1 MAQYIKPMAM
11 DVFLKCTDDTKPKFE
26 VNEWVER
33 DRLYKLKFM
42 TAGVALNQSEDRSL
56 VIEDL
61 DGKSV
66 TPNETVLGL
75 KESRFVEHMRI
86 YLN

>member
-1 MAQYIKPMAM
+1 
-11 DVFLKCTDDTKPKFE
+11 
-26 VNEWVER
+26 
-33 DRLYKLKFM
+33 M

-61 DGKSV
+61 NGKSV